1 MPMNTVQCGRRQFLR
16 KSAKAVLGAVAIPT
30 IIPGSVL
37 GINGAVAPSN
47 RIVMGFIGVGGQG
60 TRGMAGGIWAP
71 EGGFIGRKEVHGVAV
86 CDVNAN
92 NRNNARD
99 IINRKNGN
107 KDCSV
112 YGDFRELLA
121 RKDIDAVLIA
131 TGDRWHPLI
140 SMAAAKAGKDIYSEK
155 PMSVT
160 IQEAKALRETINR
173 YGVVYQLGTQQ
184 RSSYSFRYACELVRN
199 GHIGDVK
206 EVIVAVGGTP
216 GIRVPAL
223 PAEPV
228 PDYLDYDM
236 WLGPIPWRPYNS
248 QFVGGWM
255 SFRDCSG
262 GEMTNWGAHHFDIA
276 QWGLGMDDSG
286 PVEIIP
292 PDGKEIKTITYRYAN
307 GAVMT
312 RDPERMRQ
320 ICGQDNGVVF
330 IGTKGQVAVWRYE
343 LRTWPEGLIRH
354 KTGPGEIHLHECDN
368 HHTDFLNSVRNRTKP
383 GSNVNIGCRSITT
396 AHLGNIAYELG
407 RPLKWNPVREE
418 FENDDEANRMQ
429 FRQMRSP
436 WHL

>member
-1 MPMNTVQCGRRQFLR
+1 MNTLQCGRRQFLR
-16 KSAKAVLGAVAIPT
+16 KSAKAVLGAMAIPA
-30 IIPGSVL
+30 IMPGSVF
-37 GINGAVAPSN
+37 GINGTTAPSN
-47 RIVMGFIGVGGQG
+47 RFVRGFLGVGGLG

-99 IINRKNGN
+99 LINRKNGN
-107 KDCSV
+107 NDCAV

-160 IQEAKALRETINR
+160 IQEAKALRETVNR

-255 SFRDCSG
+255 AFRDCSG

-354 KTGPGEIHLHECDN
+354 KTGPGEIHLHDCDN

>member
-1 MPMNTVQCGRRQFLR
+1 MNTVQCGRRQFLR
-16 KSAKAVLGAVAIPT
+16 KSAKAVLGAVAVPAIM
-30 IIPGSVL
+30 PGSVF
-37 GINGAVAPSN
+37 GINGTVAPSN

-71 EGGFIGRKEVHGVAV
+71 EGGFIGRKEVQGVAV

-92 NRNNARD
+92 NRNNARA

-107 KDCSV
+107 DDCAV

-160 IQEAKALRETINR
+160 IQEAKTLRETINR

-184 RSSYSFRYACELVRN
+184 RSSYSFRFACELVRN

-255 SFRDCSG
+255 AFRDCSG

-292 PDGKEIKTITYRYAN
+292 PDAKEIKTITYRYAN

-343 LRTWPEGLIRH
+343 VRTWPEGLIRH
-354 KTGPGEIHLHECDN
+354 KTGSGEIHLHECDN